1 MKKLSLS
8 ILLLIVIGWAAFG
21 QQTSRPGLFWVGGDL
36 GWNGRTYGGGAHIDT
51 GYLMAKSLYFN
62 LVGAFF
68 LSDNKSLLCVA
79 GIKIFPL
86 GNGVMAGLELGG
98 GDVRTQAVDNWC
110 FASTAEVGYSFG
122 WVVLG
127 TNVSLYLGSIV
138 QATVGLFVDLT

>member
-1 MKKLSLS
+1 MKKLSL
-8 ILLLIVIGWAAFG
+8 ILLLLVSITAAAFG
-21 QQTSRPGLFWVGGDL
+21 QQTSSPALFWVGGDF

-51 GYLMAKSLYFN
+51 GYLIAKSLFFD

-68 LSDNKSLLCVA
+68 LSDNTSLLCVA

-86 GNGVMAGLELGG
+86 GNGVMAGLEFGG
-98 GDVRTQAVDNWC
+98 GDVQRQALDNWC
-110 FASTAEVGYSFG
+110 FASTAEVGYSFS

-127 TNVSLYLGSIV
+127 TKISLYLGNNV

>member
-68 LSDNKSLLCVA
+68 LSDNTSLLCVA

-86 GNGVMAGLELGG
+86 GNGVMAGLEL
-98 GDVRTQAVDNWC
+98 V
-110 FASTAEVGYSFG
+110 AETYGRKQWIIG
-122 WVVLG
+122 VLLQRQKLDILLAG
-127 TNVSLYLGSIV
+127 
-138 QATVGLFVDLT
+138 